1 MYSSGSN
8 HIIEKFDRLSF
19 QISLLYLK
27 FQDDQPDV
35 QGLAVLLSSE
45 RYATNSPI
53 GMCHKHNDA
62 FHTAGLSW

>member
-1 MYSSGSN
+1 MHPLTQYECCVAFAG
-8 HIIEKFDRLSF
+8 FSF
-19 QISLLYLK
+19 KLVPYFK

-53 GMCHKHNDA
+53 GM
-62 FHTAGLSW
+62 